1 MVPRISMALLGGW
14 LVACSASASHMQ
26 DAQIAQLLAQGRKNE
41 LAAIGKY
48 QGEWLRVRGV
58 IAEKGLLKLDQKVGS
73 HRIDP
78 IAGPLGSTTG
88 TTVVG
93 RRRVPHPFLVLQDP
107 RQPGTDV
114 LLCYFSSDD
123 AAAVG
128 NVAVGSTV
136 TVSGLFQEYG
146 SVKDTLELV
155 LNRCKIE

>member
-14 LVACSASASHMQ
+14 LVACSTSASHMQ

-41 LAAIGKY
+41 LAAIGQY

-58 IAEKGLLKLDQKVGS
+58 IAEKGLLKLEQKVGS
-73 HRIDP
+73 HDISP
-78 IAGPLGSTTG
+78 GAATG

-93 RRRVPHPFLVLQDP
+93 RRRVPHPFVVLKDP
-107 RQPGTDV
+107 RQPSTDV
-114 LLCYFSSDD
+114 LLCYFAADG

-128 NVAVGSTV
+128 NVAVGSTI

-146 SVKDTLELV
+146 TVKDKLEIV